1 MNKVILMGRLTHQ
14 PELKT
19 TETGINV
26 CKYRIAVQKL
36 FKKDEADFFN
46 IVAFEKRGEFVSRY
60 FGKGDMIAIV
70 GRLAVSSYK
79 TKNGETR
86 YSTEVIADEQYF
98 CGGRTKRGSEEASE
112 DDFYEVTDAEDGD
125 LPF

>member
-14 PELKT
+14 PELRT

-26 CKYRIAVQKL
+26 CKYRIAVQRL
-36 FKKDEADFFN
+36 FKKNEADFIN

-70 GRLAVSSYK
+70 GRLAVSAYK

-86 YSTEVIADEQYF
+86 YTTEVIADEQYF
-98 CGGRTKRGSEEASE
+98 CGNKAKTGEPEG
-112 DDFYEVTDAEDGD
+112 DFYEVTDAEDGD